1 MQMNHLPRATQLAH
15 KMVQECLGRGDSAI
29 DATAGNGYDTAF
41 LLDCVGDQ
49 GRVFAFDI
57 QKNAI
62 RATAERCKNHSNLSL
77 HHTGHENIEE
87 FVSGPVKAAM
97 FNLGYLPG
105 GDKSIITLP
114 ESTLFGIRSTLEILA
129 PQGRLTVVLYTGH
142 EGGNTEAEIILEYFR
157 NLPQESFAV
166 THYRFLN
173 QQNSP
178 PELLTVEKR
187 N

>member
-1 MQMNHLPRATQLAH
+1 MNPLPRATQLAH
-15 KMVQECLGRGDSAI
+15 QMVQECLGKGDCAI
-29 DATAGNGYDTAF
+29 DATAGNGHDTSF
-41 LLDCVGDQ
+41 LLNCVGEE

-57 QKNAI
+57 QGEAI
-62 RATAERCKNHSNLSL
+62 RATADRCQNHSNLSL
-77 HHTGHENIEE
+77 HHTGHENIKE
-87 FVSGPVKAAM
+87 FVSVPVMAAM

-114 ESTLFGIRSTLEILA
+114 ESTLCGIRSTLEILA

-142 EGGNTEAEIILEYFR
+142 EGGNTEAEIILEFFR
-157 NLPQESFAV
+157 NLPQESFAA